1 MLLGTFLLAA
11 VPSPPACMYQPVRP
25 APAATHHA
33 SPSAGKAGVS
43 FSGPAAVGY
52 RANLWLR
59 AAIRVLRLQHETLLD
74 ARQPAGEAVY
84 DAFREA
90 ADWARLLEPGQ
101 SFSLEGRV
109 WSCSNLSSSQVGW
122 FGGGAPS
129 VPSVVVLAISLTYG
143 SLMVHLCRLLG
154 GQQGAVHPNPHAGGL
169 QPTRINQHVDA
180 EML

>member
-1 MLLGTFLLAA
+1 M
-11 VPSPPACMYQPVRP
+11 
-25 APAATHHA
+25 
-33 SPSAGKAGVS
+33 S

-59 AAIRVLRLQHETLLD
+59 AAIRVLRLQHEMLLD

-129 VPSVVVLAISLTYG
+129 VPYPSR
-143 SLMVHLCRLLG
+143 MVHLCGLLG
-154 GQQGAVHPNPHAGGL
+154 GQQGAVHPNWRPATHS
-169 QPTRINQHVDA
+169 NQSA
-180 EML
+180 R